1 MSTAFAPFF
10 PPTLRHYSSGL
21 ITMNWSGAV
30 MHDGHAVVIWLYG
43 VPWSWSEDEKSV
55 LEGVNGR
62 AENTTAM
69 RRARGVRPCL

>member
-1 MSTAFAPFF
+1 
-10 PPTLRHYSSGL
+10 
-21 ITMNWSGAV
+21 